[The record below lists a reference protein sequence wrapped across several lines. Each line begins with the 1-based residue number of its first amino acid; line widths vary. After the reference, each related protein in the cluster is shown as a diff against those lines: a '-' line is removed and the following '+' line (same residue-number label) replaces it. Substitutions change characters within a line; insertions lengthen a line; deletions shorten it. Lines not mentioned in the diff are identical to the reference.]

1 MDGMSTK
8 LLHMDDFGV
17 TDCKASVLCVAQADD
32 GRVDVVLD
40 QTCFYARGGGQD
52 WDTGTI
58 SSFVVEEVRLD
69 EQGVVHHIGSG
80 NIEQG
85 QSVDCAVDQERRAIN
100 TRLHSAGHLLDM
112 ATNSIYPDWIPGK
125 GAHYPH
131 MSFVEYTNAHVE
143 EGTQQQIQNAI
154 NETLSQNIT
163 NAMKYVSYS
172 ELQKIC
178 RHVPDNL
185 PSNKPIRVVLYG
197 DFGVPCGGTHVQ
209 KLSDIGKIEVTK
221 VKTKKGVTKVS
232 YRVEGIN

>member
-1 MDGMSTK
+1 MSTK
-8 LLHMDDFGV
+8 LLHMDNFGV
-17 TDCKASVLCVAQADD
+17 VSCDATVESVAPVEN

-58 SSFVVEEVRLD
+58 DGFQVDEVRLD
-69 EQGVVHHIGSG
+69 EQGIVHHIGTGSLQPG
-80 NIEQG
+80 QG
-85 QSVDCAVDQERRAIN
+85 VQCQIDEARRDIN

-112 ATNSIYPDWIPGK
+112 ANNTINPDWIPGR

-131 MSFVEYTNAHVE
+131 MSFVEYANAPIDE
-143 EGTQQQIQNAI
+143 STQQQIQDAI
-154 NETLSQNIT
+154 NATLSQNTT
-163 NAMKYVSYS
+163 NTMRYASLD
-172 ELQKIC
+172 ELKALC

-185 PSNKPIRVVLYG
+185 PANKPIRVVLYG

-221 VKTKKGVTKVS
+221 VKCKKGVTKVS